1 MPRICLNMIVK
12 NESEIIER
20 CLASVL
26 PVIDHYV
33 VCDTGSSDDTMDRIR
48 RFFDSRGIPGEIH
61 QTDFVD
67 FEQARNQALD
77 LCRRSRAEF
86 DYILLVDADME
97 LVVESD
103 AFRDHL
109 TAPAYSLR
117 QSSRVSYYNPR
128 LLRRDASAGY
138 VGVTHEYLK
147 LDGRMER
154 LQGIHFIDH
163 ACGANRFE
171 KVERDLRLLT
181 EGLQREPD
189 NARYMFYLAQTYR
202 DAGRF
207 AEAVFWCEKRIAA
220 GGWDEEVWFARY
232 MAALCFQALGNE
244 AEFVAG
250 CLEAYAQRPWRAE
263 PLYALARHY
272 RTAGKQE
279 AAMLF
284 CEAAAA
290 IPYPDA
296 DLLFVDDQVY
306 RTGITEEMSICGFY
320 SRREDRRRRGYES
333 CMHLLTS
340 RDASDATRWLALCNS
355 IFYVK
360 SAAELFPGFAAKEI
374 SVDMDP
380 GYHPLNASIWIQDGT
395 PYCIVRSVNYTVDG
409 TRYTVSDPGQVIIT
423 RNLFVRMDGEFNVID
438 RREMPD
444 RSNGV
449 PKFDFPVDGFEDCRL
464 FHSRGRFWCS
474 CTVRDRNPAGRCEIA
489 VLEIADDAGL
499 SILQVDR
506 VMEPERHQKNW
517 MPLMRDDEVYFI
529 YTVDPTIVLRFDLEG
544 GGPTVVSRKVPPLA
558 LPYARGGS
566 QAVRVNDGW
575 LCLIHDAFNPRADQ
589 RLYWHRFVLLDDDFA
604 VRAAT
609 EPFYFLQ
616 KGIEFCA
623 GLAYDD
629 RGRRFVASF
638 GVNDARALLG
648 FFNRDAVLDRLRSQP
663 PAAS

>member
-1 MPRICLNMIVK
+1 MSTICLNMIVK

-33 VCDTGSSDDTMDRIR
+33 VCDTGSSDDTIDRVR
-48 RFFDSRGIPGEIH
+48 RFFDARGLPGEIH
-61 QTDFVD
+61 QIDFVD
-67 FEQARNQALD
+67 FEQTRNRALD
-77 LCRRSRAEF
+77 LCRASPAEF
-86 DYILLVDADME
+86 DYLLVADADME

-103 AFRDHL
+103 AFRDL
-109 TAPAYSLR
+109 AAPAYLVR
-117 QSSRVSYYNPR
+117 QSSGISYYNTR
-128 LLRRDASAGY
+128 LLRRDVSARY

-147 LDGRMER
+147 VDGRTER
-154 LQGIHFIDH
+154 LEGVHFIDH

-171 KVERDLRLLT
+171 KTDRDLRLLT

-202 DAGRF
+202 DAGQF
-207 AEAVFWCEKRIAA
+207 AEAVSWYERRIAA
-220 GGWDEEVWFARY
+220 GGWDEEAWFARY
-232 MAALCFQALGNE
+232 MAALCFQALGDE
-244 AEFVAG
+244 AQFLRG

-263 PLYALARHY
+263 PLHALAKHY
-272 RTAGKQE
+272 RMAGKQE

-284 CEAAAA
+284 CEAAAV
-290 IPYPDA
+290 IPHPDA

-333 CMHLLTS
+333 CMQLLTS
-340 RDASDATRWLALCNS
+340 RDADDATRWLALCNS
-355 IFYVK
+355 VFYVK

-374 SVDMDP
+374 SVDVDA
-380 GYHPLNASIWIQDGT
+380 GYHPLNPSIWIHEGT
-395 PYCIVRSVNYTVDG
+395 PYCIVRTVNYTVDG
-409 TRYTVSDPGQVIIT
+409 TRYTVNDPGQVILT

-438 RREMPD
+438 RRAMPD
-444 RSNGV
+444 RSSGV
-449 PKFDFPVDGFEDCRL
+449 PRFDFPVDGFEDCRL
-464 FHSRGRFWCS
+464 FHCRGGFWCS

-489 VLEIADDAGL
+489 VLKVADAGL

-506 VMEPERHQKNW
+506 TMEPKRHQKNW
-517 MPLMRDDEVYFI
+517 MPLVRDDELYFI

-544 GGPTVVSRKVPPLA
+544 GAPTVASHKVPPLA

-575 LCLIHDAFNPRADQ
+575 LCLIHDAFNPRENQ
-589 RLYWHRFVLLDDDFA
+589 RFYWHRFVLLDDDFA
-604 VRAAT
+604 VRSAS
-609 EPFYFLQ
+609 EPFYFRQ

-623 GLAYDD
+623 GLAYDH
-629 RGRRFVASF
+629 RSQRFVASF
-638 GVNDARALLG
+638 GANDARVWLG
-648 FFNRDAVLDRLRSQP
+648 FFDRDAVLDRL
-663 PAAS
+663 